1 MISLGFEEGLGS
13 ILSGLGEII
22 GTAVMV
28 PFEWLMGAFGF
39 LADIVGA
46 FGQLLSGD
54 FSGAWETLKTGFMD
68 FIDAVISPFVDI
80 FDMLYN
86 GFAKLWNGLA
96 DSWLGQ
102 QLGLGRMTERKSDTA
117 AKTTAVPQ
125 KSITPE
131 VQQKVAENA
140 NKPIVAATNSAA
152 KINEGVKKA
161 QDDALKETKFN
172 GNIQNEMV
180 SLLAANAA
188 LLEQLVYNT
197 AGERPINID
206 GARVSKTLLD
216 SSRQRYALA
225 RT

>member
-1 MISLGFEEGLGS
+1 
-13 ILSGLGEII
+13 
-22 GTAVMV
+22 
-28 PFEWLMGAFGF
+28 
-39 LADIVGA
+39 
-46 FGQLLSGD
+46 
-54 FSGAWETLKTGFMD
+54 MD
-68 FIDAVISPFVDI
+68 FIDTIIAPFRDI
-80 FDMLYN
+80 FQMLYN

-102 QLGLGRMTERKSDTA
+102 QLGLGKMTERKSDTA
-117 AKTTAVPQ
+117 AKATAVPQ

-140 NKPIVAATNSAA
+140 NKPVVAATTAST
-152 KINEGVKKA
+152 KVNEQIKKA
-161 QDDALKETKFN
+161 QEDALKESKFS

-188 LLEQLVYNT
+188 LLEELVYNT

-216 SSRQRYALA
+216 SSRRSYALS